1 MTAAEPIDWNDLDLV
16 SAARHA
22 AAMPADEAAL
32 ALEGLNPDR
41 AHRIL
46 DTLDDADRE
55 RIVLA
60 APQEVGRQWAVNRH
74 YEDGTVGRMARR
86 SLTIF
91 SPEITVGEAIEKVRE
106 LARRTLVTY
115 GFVID
120 DDARLV
126 GLVTMRDLLLHDHS
140 TRMRDVMLRDP
151 FAFQADMLL
160 EDAMIVAVN
169 RHYPIYPVVDA
180 QQRLVGNIRGQ
191 ELYEERTVEISAQAG
206 TMVGVDREERLST
219 PWPRSLKFRHPW
231 LQLNLLT
238 AFIAAAVVGIF
249 QDTIDQIVI
258 LALFLPVLAGQSGN
272 TGCQALAVA
281 LRGMTLGELEPGR
294 EKAVVFKE
302 GLLGLLNGILVG
314 VTAAIGMYVVA
325 SAQNHSSPLLLSLI
339 VIISM
344 VGSCVISGIAGATIP
359 LVLKRVGAD
368 PATASSIFLTTA
380 TDVASMSIFLGLAT
394 LWLV

>member
-1 MTAAEPIDWNDLDLV
+1 MTVPDIDWNDLDLV
-16 SAARHA
+16 EAARHA
-22 AAMPADEAAL
+22 SELPPEVAAA

-46 DTLDDADRE
+46 DTLDDSDRE
-55 RIVLA
+55 RIVHA
-60 APQEVGRQWAVNRH
+60 APPEVGRQWLLNRQ
-74 YEDGTVGRMARR
+74 YPDGTVGRMARR
-86 SLTIF
+86 SLTIL
-91 SPEITVGEAIEKVRE
+91 SPEMTVAESIERVRE

-115 GFVID
+115 GFVLD
-120 DDARLV
+120 RSSRLV
-126 GLVTMRDLLLHDHS
+126 GLVTMRDLLLHDHDVRIDS
-140 TRMRDVMLRDP
+140 VMLRDP
-151 FAFQADMLL
+151 FAFSADMLL

-169 RHYPIYPVVDA
+169 RHYPVYPVVDA
-180 QQRLVGNIRGQ
+180 EQRLVGNIRGH

-231 LQLNLLT
+231 LQLNLVT
-238 AFIAAAVVGIF
+238 AFAAAAVVGFF
-249 QDTIDQIVI
+249 QETIDQIVI

-281 LRGMTLGELEPGR
+281 LRGLTLGELEPGR

-302 GLLGLLNGILVG
+302 ALLGLLNGVLVG
-314 VTAAIGMYVVA
+314 ISAGIGMYVVA
-325 SAQNHSSPLLLSLI
+325 SAQRHPNALLLSGI
-339 VIISM
+339 VMIAMI
-344 VGSCVISGIAGATIP
+344 GSCVISGIAGATIP
-359 LVLKRVGAD
+359 LTLKRLGAD